1 LTWGNIVDIETIT
14 AGAMGARLQRGLGA
28 RRAALATV
36 SAAVL
41 GIALAGAASEAR
53 AQTEPEAVQEVV
65 VTGSRI
71 VRRDYVSNS
80 PIVTLNAKTFEDT
93 PNIAIEST
101 LNKLPQFTP
110 DQDLNGRQSRD
121 FSPTGGH
128 SVGVST
134 LSLRGLGPNRNLILA
149 DGQRLTPINGQM
161 VVDLNTIPSS
171 MIERVEVI
179 TGGASAV
186 YGADAVGGVVN
197 FILKKN
203 FQGLTMDSQWGKTEA
218 GDGREFKFS
227 ATMGTNF
234 ADDRGNVTI
243 SAERYDRAASYQR
256 NRDFYTKGFSDP
268 TVANNEGV
276 FIGAAFHPE
285 VGNFPSQ
292 AVVDSLFPNRPAGTR
307 VPNGGAD
314 FYFNTDGTVFGGANG
329 LATQGAVASV
339 NYKGVVNGTSVAYQT
354 VLDAFNSFT
363 PQRALKSNA
372 LNYYVTSPLSRWSF
386 YEAGHYKIN
395 DWLTVFLNGSYNRT
409 KSNVAGS
416 PATFVNGWSV
426 LVPVDAA
433 HPVPA
438 QLAAMLAS
446 RPNPTAPWNLF
457 LSTSPDSG
465 WMPGR
470 GQDVSTQTFQINFGF
485 NGKVPNTDWTWTL
498 QGSHGE
504 SSAYF
509 RSNGFASLVR
519 YRAMILAPNYGKGA
533 SITGN
538 QGLPGAGFNA
548 GTGVCTSGFYDVIFS
563 GGTPSADCVKA
574 IVSPM
579 QFYNEM
585 AQNVAEFDAQ
595 GGLFKLPAGQVR
607 GSVGASYR
615 DNSIVF
621 TPDALSSTTNF
632 ADQVVGGNAIAPIDA
647 KIKTKEVYGELLAPL
662 LADLPLVRKLDLEL
676 GARYS
681 TYSNADSGLTYKV
694 LGDWQV
700 TDWLRFRGGYNRAV
714 RAPNLAESFQG
725 RQNGFGVAGATAY
738 GDPCSLRA
746 IAPFGANA
754 ATNTGGAAAAAQTLA
769 ICQALMG
776 PIGAQTYYGLV
787 QNPGAPAS
795 VGSYF
800 EQGNPNLDTEK
811 ADTFTAGLVLRSPF
825 VDSPVF
831 GRMTLSVD
839 WYSIKIKG
847 AIQLQNADIVNK
859 NCYTQSGTAAAVAAS
874 AACQLIVRNQA
885 SGQDLNKTVVYDN
898 LATIDTSGVD
908 FAFDWTA
915 ALKDMSLGLPGVVNL
930 HLVGSYVD
938 HYRTQ
943 QAAGQV
949 VREWDGTLGPTL
961 TGTSL
966 GVYKYKLNTTVN
978 YIVGPLTVGLN
989 WRFLPRVRPAT
1000 WGQVGNNTLSTPA
1013 WHMFDLNGSFAFMN
1027 RYTLRAGV
1035 SNLFNTDPK
1044 ITGANLGIPNSR
1056 LATTGQGTTNESLY
1070 DALGRR
1076 FYVGL
1081 KANF

>member
-1 LTWGNIVDIETIT
+1 MDIDTTIAAT
-14 AGAMGARLQRGLGA
+14 GARLHSTTPRRLA
-28 RRAALATV
+28 RRAAMASV

-53 AQTEPEAVQEVV
+53 AQQADNADAVQEVV

-80 PIVTLNAKTFEDT
+80 PIVTLTAKTFEDT
-93 PNIAIEST
+93 PNVAIEAT

-161 VVDLNTIPSS
+161 VVDLNAIPSS
-171 MIERVEVI
+171 IIDRVEVI

-203 FQGLTMDSQWGKTEA
+203 FQGLTMDTQWGQTEA
-218 GDGREFKFS
+218 GDGREFKIS
-227 ATMGTNF
+227 ATMGSNF

-243 SAERYDRAASYQR
+243 SAERYDRDPSYQR

-276 FIGAAFHPE
+276 FIGSAFHPE
-285 VGNFPSQ
+285 VGNFPAQS
-292 AVVDSLFPNRPAGTR
+292 VVDSIFSTRPAGLR

-314 FYFNTDGTVFGGANG
+314 FYFNNDGTVFGGANG
-329 LATQGAVASV
+329 LATQGALGAI
-339 NYKGVVNGTSVAYQT
+339 NYKGTVNGSSVAYQT
-354 VLDAFNSFT
+354 VLDPFNNFT
-363 PQRALKSNA
+363 PQQGLKSNA

-386 YEAGHYKIN
+386 YETGHYQVT
-395 DWLTVFLNGSYNRT
+395 DWLSVFLNGSFNST
-409 KSNVAGS
+409 KTNVAGS

-470 GQDVSTQTFQINFGF
+470 GDDVSTQVFQVNFGF
-485 NGKVPNTDWTWTL
+485 NGKLPNTDWTWTL
-498 QGSHGE
+498 YGSHGE
-504 SSAYF
+504 SNEYF
-509 RSNGFASLVR
+509 RSNGFASLAR

-548 GTGVCTSGFYDVIFS
+548 GTGTCTSGFYDTIFA
-563 GGTPSADCVKA
+563 GGTPSSDCVNA

-579 QFYNEM
+579 QFYTQM
-585 AQNVAEFDAQ
+585 AQNIVEFDAQ
-595 GGLFKLPAGQVR
+595 GGLFKLPAGQLR

-615 DNSIVF
+615 DDSIDF
-621 TPDALSSTTNF
+621 TPDALESTTNF
-632 ADQVVGGNAIAPIDA
+632 ADQVVGGNAIAPIKA
-647 KIKTKEVYGELLAPL
+647 KIKTKEVYGELLVPL
-662 LADLPLVRKLDLEL
+662 LADLPLVKKLDLEL

-681 TYSNADSGLTYKV
+681 DYSNAKAGLTYKI
-694 LGDWQV
+694 LADYQV
-700 TDWLRFRGGYNRAV
+700 NDYVRFRGGYNLAV
-714 RAPNLAESFQG
+714 RAPNLAESYEGKQL
-725 RQNGFGVAGATAY
+725 GFGAAGATAY
-738 GDPCSLRA
+738 GDPCSLKS

-754 ATNTGGAAAAAQTLA
+754 ATNTGGAAGAAQALS

-776 PIGAQTYYGLV
+776 PTGAQTYYGLV
-787 QNPGAPAS
+787 QVAGSPSS
-795 VGSYF
+795 VGSYY

-811 ADTFTAGLVLRSPF
+811 AHTFTAGVVLRSPF
-825 VDSPVF
+825 QAPALSHL
-831 GRMTLSVD
+831 TASVD
-839 WYSIKIKG
+839 WYSIKING
-847 AIQLQNADIVNK
+847 AIQLQNADIVNQ
-859 NCYTQSGTAAAVAAS
+859 NCYTQTGSAATIAAS

-885 SGQDLNKTVVYDN
+885 SGQDLNKTVIYDN
-898 LATIDTSGVD
+898 LAKIDISGID
-908 FAFDWTA
+908 FQIDWSS
-915 ALKDMSLGLPGVVNL
+915 ALKDLWLVNNLPGVVGI
-930 HLVGSYVD
+930 HLVGNYVS

-943 QAAGQV
+943 QASGQV
-949 VREWDGTLGPTL
+949 IREWGGTLGPTL

-966 GVYKYKLNTTVN
+966 GVYRYKLNTSVS
-978 YIVGPLTVGLN
+978 YAVGPVNVGLN
-989 WRFLPRVRPAT
+989 WRFLPRIHPAT
-1000 WGQVGNNTLSTPA
+1000 WGQVGNNTLSTPSSSL
-1013 WHMFDLNGSFAFMN
+1013 FDLTGSFDFGN
-1027 RYTLRAGV
+1027 RYTLRAGI
-1035 SNLFNTDPK
+1035 SNLFNTDPG
-1044 ITGANLGIPNSR
+1044 ITGANLGIPGNR

-1081 KANF
+1081 KAKF